1 MKRSIT
7 IVACFSVVIVLLY
20 GVFSLAIFK
29 TSAKY
34 TDYKELNHFFES
46 QELYINSD
54 SLSQQENKYNI
65 INYYNFT
72 PIELNITNSISENQ
86 ITKYDISYNLE
97 CNILDNQSNSYQCII
112 DDTEKNIVSNTLL
125 SVKECIENKELT
137 EEECNAEKYN
147 YSLIKTTN
155 KHTFKINNIFGNKE
169 KLEVEIILRAT
180 SPYAKTLKS
189 KYILNIGDDEN
200 NDINIAKVTDYNYF
214 CEYNIINNYYANK
227 KIKLSINTNKL
238 IIDTTSELYNEKIA
252 NTFDNNEEINT
263 ITFILNKDKSIKLY
277 KKDFSSNCNI
287 NDLNYEIIE

>member
-86 ITKYDISYNLE
+86 ITKYDVSYNLE
-97 CNILDNQSNSYQCII
+97 CNILENQSNSYQCII

-125 SVKECIENKELT
+125 SVKECIENKELN

-147 YSLIKTTN
+147 YSLIKAIN
-155 KHTFKINNIFGNKE
+155 RHTFKINNIEGNKE
-169 KLEVEIILRAT
+169 KLEVEIILTTT
-180 SPYAKTLKS
+180 SPYEKTLKS
-189 KYILNIGDDEN
+189 KYILNIGDDDN